1 MQLEVEELLK
11 RWIDPD
17 YSQSSLPLSVLV
29 KWLETWWQSYT
40 SLQLERYTVAPFSG
54 QYSPPVVP
62 ANIAFCLSHQCF
74 SVCFTEQHSYNYFTI
89 VAAFF
94 RLWQLCLVRISII
107 QSCFDP
113 QSTQTF
119 FSTFYTFWF
128 NCKSSFHTFKKD
140 HKWSSEHKCQ
150 ALDWAVAVLVSKTEN
165 YSTQI

>member
-119 FSTFYTFWF
+119 FPHFLHVLIQLQVKFPHFQERSQMKFWTQVSSLRLS
-128 NCKSSFHTFKKD
+128 CSSF
-140 HKWSSEHKCQ
+140 S
-150 ALDWAVAVLVSKTEN
+150 L
-165 YSTQI
+165 